1 MEARIYLAKEI
12 EQTCITPPLRGNP
25 PMLEVTNYSK
35 TDVLADQNL
44 IYSRG
49 LTFQNTFLSYSRAP
63 TTDTRK
69 TKIVAC
75 WESNYYDVLTVS
87 LKRIGTPANY
97 QAHPRIHLFS
107 HVWFISS
114 AGRGLWDNLLD
125 CLGICLVLISESW
138 IKQVPQ
144 RCLGVPAWCPPDK
157 CQNDI
162 TRQKYS

>member
-35 TDVLADQNL
+35 TDVLADQNLL

-87 LKRIGTPANY
+87 LKELERLLITRPIQEY
-97 QAHPRIHLFS
+97 IFS
-107 HVWFISS
+107 HMSGLFLQLVVGCEITFLIAS
-114 AGRGLWDNLLD
+114 AY
-125 CLGICLVLISESW
+125 VL
-138 IKQVPQ
+138 
-144 RCLGVPAWCPPDK
+144 C
-157 CQNDI
+157 
-162 TRQKYS
+162 